1 MIKKTT
7 QLKKLITNKTSNTMR
22 LLYLLLFILVI
33 SCKTNPE
40 SAQEIISETKPV
52 FGVIEKNA
60 MVVSA
65 REEASKIGKDILQ
78 KGGNAFDAMVATE
91 MALAVSYPYAGNL
104 GGGGFMV
111 YRKANGE
118 TGAIDYREKAPLAAF
133 KDMYLDENGDPI
145 PEKSQLGSLAV
156 GVPGTIAGIFEVHEK
171 FGTLSIEEL
180 LTPVVKLAKKG
191 YVITENQEKR
201 LNHFK
206 DLFIETNKDT
216 ILYAQTIKANDTL
229 KNPMLAKTLERIIKN
244 GKNEFYKGETG
255 EKLVAYIQSQGGIM
269 TMEDLNK
276 YEAKWRDPVKF
287 SYKDLNIISMSPPS
301 SGGVC
306 LAQIMKMIE
315 PYDLS
320 TYGHNSLKSIQVI
333 TEAERR
339 AYADRSFYLG
349 DPDFVKIPI
358 DTLISDAYLSERMND
373 FDMDKATL
381 STDLSYG
388 SIPGYES
395 SETTHYS
402 IVDQFG
408 NAISVTTTLNGA
420 YGSKLFVPELGF
432 FLNNEMDDFSAKPGT
447 PNMFGLLGAE
457 ANAIA
462 PEKRMLSSMTPTL
475 VEKDGKLWMS
485 VGTPG
490 GSTIITSVLQTILN
504 VKEYGMTMQ
513 DAVNAPRF
521 HHQWLPDVVI
531 FEPNSFDKNV
541 LDSLRS
547 KGYKTNEEQS
557 RIIGKVDG
565 ILVLSDGTLEG
576 GADKRGDDTA
586 VGF

>member
-1 MIKKTT
+1 
-7 QLKKLITNKTSNTMR
+7 MR
-22 LLYLLLFILVI
+22 ILYVLLLIIIV
-33 SCKTNPE
+33 SCKKN
-40 SAQEIISETKPV
+40 QELPVVNTEKKPV
-52 FGVIEKNA
+52 IGVIEKNA

-65 REEASKIGKDILQ
+65 REEASKIGRDILK

-91 MALAVSYPYAGNL
+91 MALAVAYPYAGNL

-111 YRKANGE
+111 YRKADGQV
-118 TGAIDYREKAPLAAF
+118 GAIDYREKAPLAAF
-133 KDMYLDENGDPI
+133 KDMYLDKNGDPI
-145 PEKSQLGSLAV
+145 PEKSQLGAMAV
-156 GVPGTIAGIFEVHEK
+156 GVPGTIAGIFEVHKK
-171 FGTLSIEEL
+171 FGTLSIKEL
-180 LTPVVKLAKKG
+180 LTPVVALAEDG
-191 YVITENQEKR
+191 YVITEMQEKR
-201 LNHFK
+201 LHHFK
-206 DLFIETNKDT
+206 ELFIETNKDT
-216 ILYAQTIKANDTL
+216 ILYAGTIKAKDTL
-229 KNPMLAKTLERIIKN
+229 KNVMLGKTLRRIIEN
-244 GKNEFYKGETG
+244 GKDEFYKGETG
-255 EKLVAYIQSQGGIM
+255 QKLVDYLQSKGGII
-269 TMEDLNK
+269 TMEDLGK
-276 YEAKWRDPVKF
+276 YEAKWRNPIQF

-315 PYDLS
+315 PYDLKS
-320 TYGHNSLKSIQVI
+320 YGHNTLKSIQII

-358 DTLISDAYLSERMND
+358 DTLISDSYLADRMNN
-373 FDMDKATL
+373 FDPNKATL
-381 STDLSYG
+381 SSDLSYG
-388 SIPGYES
+388 TIPGYES

-420 YGSKLFVPELGF
+420 YGSKLYVPELGF

-504 VKEYGMTMQ
+504 VKEYGMSMQ

-531 FEPNSFDKNV
+531 FEPNSFDKKV
-541 LDSLRS
+541 IDSLKA
-547 KGYKTNEEQS
+547 KGYKTNEEET
-557 RIIGKVDG
+557 RVIGKVDG
-565 ILVLSDGTLEG
+565 ILVLPNGSLEG
-576 GADKRGDDTA
+576 GADRRGDDTA